1 MTLHKT
7 YVRRT
12 EELTLSYCI
21 TEVFDTFI
29 SNTEVMKTSY
39 RHSMKQNPH
48 AKSIATPVANIEED
62 IQVRSYC

>member
-1 MTLHKT
+1 MTLHKI
-7 YVRRT
+7 YVRRI

-29 SNTEVMKTSY
+29 NTEVMKTSY